1 MSTEHTKEV
10 ASFEQTIKTLS
21 VASDMFLVGKEL
33 AVQSLHTP
41 PFAPS
46 PEVLAGHVTNAV
58 PDFRSL
64 TEWERSFLLVN
75 GLMTTYSLLE
85 RRAFYQR
92 KFMLAPETITRQL
105 LGIIE
110 SVSDHE
116 LQFDPNRVGFKWSLF
131 SVSLVLP
138 QEEFDE
144 AVFHH
149 FGKNQT
155 LFGFVSRF
163 ATELGR
169 IPFVLQGKQHKSTI
183 WHEDIHVFR
192 NEMGLSREKQTNMA
206 WVVERPSI
214 KRAVDNKNI
223 THQDLEENEEI
234 LNKILEDVY
243 FTIREE
249 FAASLWSNEM
259 PLVGVL
265 DKPDEDQNLGF
276 IYITLLN
283 CIYAQSRQLGEAE
296 QIARHYEAL
305 RKMAEVNLERQRLVA
320 IARQAMDQ
328 YHGPKNKWG
337 WVAARATITPPT
349 FSTRLFQAI
358 ALGRSRTL
366 REDPKIGYGHLLG
379 IILVTHAR
387 RNVLTDPY
395 GQGGPIP
402 TELVQKFWEEAARI
416 VNSPSLYSSIL
427 EKYKLSERDILD
439 AKKTLI
445 KYAEKSVPPGLRN
458 KTRQVLEE
466 KLI

>member
-1 MSTEHTKEV
+1 MIFCLNFHCIRMSTEHTKEV

-169 IPFVLQGKQHKSTI
+169 IPFVLQGKQHKRTI

-320 IARQAMDQ
+320 IARQAMDE
-328 YHGPKNKWG
+328 YHGPQN
-337 WVAARATITPPT
+337 
-349 FSTRLFQAI
+349 
-358 ALGRSRTL
+358 
-366 REDPKIGYGHLLG
+366 
-379 IILVTHAR
+379 
-387 RNVLTDPY
+387 
-395 GQGGPIP
+395 
-402 TELVQKFWEEAARI
+402 
-416 VNSPSLYSSIL
+416 
-427 EKYKLSERDILD
+427 
-439 AKKTLI
+439 
-445 KYAEKSVPPGLRN
+445 
-458 KTRQVLEE
+458 
-466 KLI
+466 